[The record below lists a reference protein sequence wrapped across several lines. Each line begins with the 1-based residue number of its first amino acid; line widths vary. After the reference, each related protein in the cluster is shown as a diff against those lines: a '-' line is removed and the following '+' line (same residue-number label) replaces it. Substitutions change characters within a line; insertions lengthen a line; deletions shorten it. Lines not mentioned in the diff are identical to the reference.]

1 MPPHPW
7 VVLNVHL
14 FCTCFPNQYTR
25 SPDPSLYNMRWW
37 CLYHRCPQGSSKST
51 KISLWC
57 LGDGQI
63 HIFHFLHFKCFHYF
77 KNCELYFYIVRVWAL
92 CVGVRLHVFFKI
104 LSNLAY
110 RCHTLFEWNWLIW
123 KTKRKAQGQRFLLLD
138 CCYDSNGVQLELLG
152 KQKEKNRTKYWWFC
166 C

>member
-7 VVLNVHL
+7 VALNVHL
-14 FCTCFPNQYTR
+14 FALAFLTNTHARQIHSFTTWDGGAYTTVVHRGHQNQPRYVV
-25 SPDPSLYNMRWW
+25 
-37 CLYHRCPQGSSKST
+37 
-51 KISLWC
+51 SLWC

-92 CVGVRLHVFFKI
+92 CVGLHVFFKI

-110 RCHTLFEWNWLIW
+110 RRHTLFEWNWLIW
-123 KTKRKAQGQRFLLLD
+123 KTKRRAQGQRFLLLD
-138 CCYDSNGVQLELLG
+138 CCCYDSNSTWIVGQ
-152 KQKEKNRTKYWWFC
+152 TKRKK
-166 C
+166 